1 MFVIEGSNISSLE
14 GTTQGNPTAIT
25 IHAITI
31 ISLVLMAT
39 EVVSSTPDNTK
50 KMVAYADD
58 FTEEMKP
65 NIYLKQWWKT
75 LCKLVQIWLSA

>member
-14 GTTQGNPTAIT
+14 GTTQGNLTAIT
-25 IHAITI
+25 IHAIAI

-58 FTEEMKP
+58 FTGGK
-65 NIYLKQWWKT
+65 IKDLTHSSKDFT
-75 LCKLVQIWLSA
+75 T

>member
-14 GTTQGNPTAIT
+14 GTTQGNPTAMT
-25 IHAITI
+25 IHAIAI

-50 KMVAYADD
+50 KMVAYADFTGGKIKDLTHSSKD
-58 FTEEMKP
+58 FT
-65 NIYLKQWWKT
+65 T
-75 LCKLVQIWLSA
+75 

>member
-1 MFVIEGSNISSLE
+1 M
-14 GTTQGNPTAIT
+14 T
-25 IHAITI
+25 IHAIAI

-58 FTEEMKP
+58 FTGGK
-65 NIYLKQWWKT
+65 IKDLTHSSKDFAT
-75 LCKLVQIWLSA
+75 

>member
-14 GTTQGNPTAIT
+14 GTTQGNPTAMT
-25 IHAITI
+25 IHAIAI

-58 FTEEMKP
+58 FTGGK
-65 NIYLKQWWKT
+65 IKDLTHSSKDFT
-75 LCKLVQIWLSA
+75 T

>member
-14 GTTQGNPTAIT
+14 GTTQGNSTAIT
-25 IHAITI
+25 IHAIAI

-58 FTEEMKP
+58 FTGGK
-65 NIYLKQWWKT
+65 IKDLTHSSKDFT
-75 LCKLVQIWLSA
+75 T